1 MDDYNS
7 ENKELVILRSAVG
20 NTNEAFVT
28 IDENH
33 QVIFFNKAAEQIFGY
48 SRDDAVGCDLDV
60 IMVPICSR
68 NHRQAVAQYVKTR
81 IPKRIGHDTELIA
94 SRKDGTTFPAN
105 ISFSV
110 SEVNGK
116 LYFTGIVR
124 DLTES
129 KALQEKIAKAE
140 RLAAVGQFVAEIT
153 HEIKNPLMMIGGFA
167 NQLLRQSLDEK
178 TLSKLSIIADEVS
191 RLEGLLK
198 ELRQFYHPGALKVEK
213 IDMNALL
220 GEVLSLIKHDCKR
233 KNIRSEFAE
242 ETEPLFIAGDR
253 DKLKQV
259 FLNLAKNAI
268 EAMENGG
275 RLIINSKRS
284 DGFVVT
290 TIDDEGCGVPEC
302 DMEKIFSPFYTT
314 KQHGTGLG
322 LSISKSII
330 EAHEGSSF
338 KLTSEEGKGTTFKIT
353 MPAFSPK

>member
-48 SRDDAVGCDLDV
+48 SRDDVVGCDLDV
-60 IMVPICSR
+60 IMVPSCSR

-129 KALQEKIAKAE
+129 KALREKIAKAE

-198 ELRQFYHPGALKVEK
+198 ELRQFYQPRALKVEK

-233 KNIRSEFAE
+233 KNIGSEFAE